1 MDQIFIR
8 GLRIVTLVGVHRHE
22 KIAPQTV
29 QFDLDIGIANQA
41 VFQSDRIADCIDY
54 SKVIERVT
62 ALAGAQ
68 HYHLIETL
76 ADRVA
81 GLVLREFGAAWVRVS
96 IAKLGVLK
104 NGTSAGVTVERTAI
118 PASESSE
125 D

>member
-1 MDQIFIR
+1 MDHIFIR
-8 GLRIVTLVGVHRHE
+8 DLRIVTLIGVHRHE

-29 QFDLDIGIANQA
+29 RMDLDVGISNRA
-41 VFQSDRIADCIDY
+41 VFESDRIGDCIDY

-76 ADRVA
+76 AERVSA
-81 GLVLREFGAAWVRVS
+81 LLLAEFGAGWVRVS

-104 NGTSAGVTVERTAI
+104 NGTTAGVTIERSAPTT
-118 PASESSE
+118 PGAS
-125 D
+125 

>member
-1 MDQIFIR
+1 MDHIFIR
-8 GLRIVTLVGVHRHE
+8 DLKIVTLVGVHRHE

-29 QFDLDIGIANQA
+29 KLDLDIGISNQA
-41 VFQSDRIADCIDY
+41 VFESDRIADCIDY

-62 ALAGAQ
+62 MLAGEQ

-81 GLVLREFGAAWVRVS
+81 RLVLREFGASWVRVS

-104 NGTSAGVTVERTAI
+104 NGTSAGVTVERSAAT
-118 PASESSE
+118 